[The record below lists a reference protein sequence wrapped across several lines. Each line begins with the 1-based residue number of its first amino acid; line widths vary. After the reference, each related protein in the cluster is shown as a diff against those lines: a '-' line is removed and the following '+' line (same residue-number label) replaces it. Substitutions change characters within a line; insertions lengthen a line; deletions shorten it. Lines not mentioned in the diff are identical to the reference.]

1 MRNRSFIAVA
11 LGLVILLGGAGAVLA
26 YDASQKHKIADGIT
40 IGGVDV
46 GGLSAQKATR
56 SLRAAYASRLSR
68 PVVIRYHD
76 QRFVLRPRAVHL
88 RVDIAGS
95 VQQALDRSRQD
106 NLFVR
111 TFRSLTG
118 GRIHAKLDPDLQYSE
133 PAVLRLVSHVSH
145 AVRVTPQDATISYS
159 GVSIGAVDSHTGV
172 AVREQPLTDAINRAL
187 TNPSASRHLTVPV
200 SRTPAKVTTTQLA
213 AHYPAIITV
222 DRSGFRLRLWKHLR
236 LVKTYT
242 IAVGMAGLETPAGL
256 YHIQDMQVNPSWHV
270 PNSAWAGSLAGQ
282 TIPPGP
288 QDPIKSR
295 WMGIFNG
302 AGIHGTEELG
312 SLGSAAS
319 HGCIRMAIPDVEEL
333 YNQVSV
339 GTPVYIA

>member
-1 MRNRSFIAVA
+1 MRSRSFIAVA
-11 LGLVILLGGAGAVLA
+11 LGLMILLGGAGAVLA
-26 YDASQKHKIADGIT
+26 YDASQKHTIARGVR
-40 IGGVDV
+40 IGGIDV
-46 GGLSAQKATR
+46 GGMSTQKAIAT
-56 SLRAAYASRLSR
+56 LRAAYAKRLSR

-76 QRFVLRPRAVHL
+76 QRFVLRSRAVHL

-106 NLFVR
+106 NVLVR

-118 GRIHAKLDPDLQYSE
+118 GHVHANLDPALRYSE
-133 PAVLRLVSHVSH
+133 PAVLRLVNHVSH
-145 AVRVTPQDATISYS
+145 RVRVAAHDATISYS

-172 AVREQPLTDAINRAL
+172 AVRQQPLTDAINRAL
-187 TNPSASRHLTVPV
+187 TDPSAPRHLSVPV
-200 SRTPAKVTTTQLA
+200 TRTPAKVTTTQIA

-222 DRSGFRLRLWKHLR
+222 DRSGFRLRLWRHLR

-256 YHIQDMQVNPSWHV
+256 YHIQDMQVDPSWHV

-288 QDPIKSR
+288 QDPIKAR
-295 WMGIFNG
+295 WMGIYNG
-302 AGIHGTEELG
+302 AGIHGTDELG

-333 YNQVSV
+333 YSQVAV
-339 GTPVYIA
+339 GTPVYVE